1 MDECLGVWSLLLPSL
16 PSPSLSLSL
25 AYSRARA
32 CSPGVRRMLLRSQQ
46 LVCCWH
52 RKRRAG
58 GGRPDVRG
66 ADNPA
71 RAIDLFTGST
81 LAVCQPV
88 LSLSIFL
95 LQQILSCRRRLRDRR
110 HARCMPIVSSDS
122 HLWLHGSALCLFAG
136 ETEYPL
142 YFMNISVFAGT
153 RRSPGWR

>member
-110 HARCMPIVSSDS
+110 HARCMPS
-122 HLWLHGSALCLFAG
+122 GSCHQTATCGCTDQPCVYLQEKQNTLC
-136 ETEYPL
+136 
-142 YFMNISVFAGT
+142 IS
-153 RRSPGWR
+153 